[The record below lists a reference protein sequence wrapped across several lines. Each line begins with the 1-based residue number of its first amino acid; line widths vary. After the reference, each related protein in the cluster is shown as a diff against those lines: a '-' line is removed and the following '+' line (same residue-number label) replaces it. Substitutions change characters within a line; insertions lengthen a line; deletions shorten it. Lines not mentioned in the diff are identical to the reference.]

1 MSIGSG
7 RRSDFQRDI
16 MEKGVFPENLP
27 PVFRVSNFHDVVVEQ
42 NLFDADQIERNRPLS
57 LARYNETKRGGQRRI
72 FSTPNPL
79 FFIDVASYLGQHRR
93 RFARSLRRSPISY
106 SIPQYDHLAS
116 RCIKISSFSEFTA
129 ERRRLLST
137 SRYIVKTD
145 ISRFFPSIY
154 THSIPWA
161 VHGKTE
167 SKLDRRRNSTTVFA
181 NKLDYLVRQAQD
193 QQTIGI
199 PVGPDTSRI
208 ISELVASAID
218 EEFRDQVGDEVI
230 GARLVDDIFL
240 GADTIEE
247 ADRYLSAYRDAI
259 RKYEL
264 DINENKT
271 RIFEA
276 RNDLEAYWPVSIRRK
291 LDEFSRH
298 PATRNARADLTAYL
312 DEIIR
317 IANVEKDDGI
327 IKYSIRKMDDCHLWQ
342 DYWLVVEPFLMRVAV
357 NFPHCLDYV
366 ARVVVWRN
374 RRFEVDVERW
384 ARVCETTISYHAERG
399 NDSEV
404 VWGCWLLKELE
415 RNLHSDICEVAIN
428 RCGAFSV
435 LMLIDLYAEGLISGR
450 FPRSNLL
457 DRLGNNPMIGNDWL
471 VSYEA
476 ERTFGFRLRTKNRND
491 YSVFGDLID
500 EGAAFYDSD
509 AQPAVFQGIENDDEV
524 ESALED
530 ESGFYDDDEDDDIDI
545 DFDLEGFL
553 E

>member
-16 MEKGVFPENLP
+16 MEKGFFPENLP
-27 PVFRVSNFHDVVVEQ
+27 PMFRVSNFYEVAHQFGLLD
-42 NLFDADQIERNRPLS
+42 DDQIERNRPLS

-79 FFIDVASYLGQHRR
+79 FFIDVAAYLGQYRR
-93 RFARSLRRSPISY
+93 RIARTLRRSEVSH
-106 SIPQYDHLAS
+106 SIPEYDQSSS
-116 RCIKISSFSEFTA
+116 RCLKISSFSEFTA

-161 VHGKTE
+161 VHGKTD
-167 SKLDRRRNSTTVFA
+167 SKRDRRRDSAVIFA

-208 ISELVASAID
+208 ISELVAGAID
-218 EEFRDQVGDEVI
+218 EEFQDQVGGEVI
-230 GARLVDDIFL
+230 GARLVDDVFL
-240 GADTIEE
+240 GAETVEE

-276 RNDLEAYWPVSIRRK
+276 RNDLEPYWPVSIRRE
-291 LDEFSRH
+291 LQEYLTQ
-298 PATRNARADLTAYL
+298 PATRHAQADLTAYL

-317 IANVEKDDGI
+317 IANTEKDDGI
-327 IKYSIRKMDDCHLWQ
+327 IKYSIRKMDDLHLWQ
-342 DYWLVVEPFLMRVAV
+342 DYWTVVEPFLMRVAV

-374 RRFEVDVERW
+374 RRFEIDAERW
-384 ARVCETTISYHAERG
+384 ARVCETTISYHAARG

-404 VWGCWLLKELE
+404 VWGCWVLKELG
-415 RNLHSDICEVAIN
+415 RNLHTSICETAIT

-435 LMLIDLYAEGLISGR
+435 LVLLDLEASGLITGR
-450 FPRSNLL
+450 FPRADLL
-457 DRLGNNPMIGNDWL
+457 TRLGNNPMVGNDWL

-476 ERTFGFRLRTKNRND
+476 ERIFGIRLRIKNRTD
-491 YSVFGDLID
+491 YGVFGTLIE
-500 EGAAFYDSD
+500 EGVGFYDP
-509 AQPAVFQGIENDDEV
+509 AALPAVFQGVENEDEV
-524 ESALED
+524 DEALED
-530 ESGFYDDDEDDDIDI
+530 QTGFYDDDEDEIDLEEF
-545 DFDLEGFL
+545 FDLP
-553 E
+553 